1 MSKRGLPFLIL
12 ALLLLTAS
20 ALALDSSGEIAPWP
34 AAAESIAGDV
44 DGDGVVDSIDAFLL
58 LQFHA
63 GIIGI
68 GQPYSEKA
76 DVNNDQRVNSIDA
89 ALILRFH
96 AGLIES
102 L

>member
-1 MSKRGLPFLIL
+1 MHPIVIL
-12 ALLLLTAS
+12 AFVAVAAGLLQVEGFIDRAHLQ
-20 ALALDSSGEIAPWP
+20 EV

>member
-1 MSKRGLPFLIL
+1 MNRRSVPFLIL
-12 ALLLLTAS
+12 TLLLLTAGV
-20 ALALDSSGEIAPWP
+20 LALDSSGTIAPWP

-58 LQFHA
+58 LQIHA

-96 AGLIES
+96 AGLVDS